1 MAVSAKHLFVAGAAS
16 HGRDRYRYKASGGF
30 IHGFRFNCRTLWRLL
45 EARYED
51 ELPTLALPLAGLDEG
66 LLSFS
71 LSHSRL
77 YGEPLHKNEWK

>member
-51 ELPTLALPLAGLDEG
+51 ELPAPALPLAGLDEG

-71 LSHSRL
+71 LSHSCL
-77 YGEPLHKNEWK
+77 NGEPL